1 LLRQLRDRARDLGLN
16 VSDDLQSIESVDRTT
31 IPRPQHWGGIRVWAS
46 AVELWIEGADRVHD
60 RARWLRALDE
70 TGAQD
75 FTASPWQGTRLQP

>member
-1 LLRQLRDRARDLGLN
+1 
-16 VSDDLQSIESVDRTT
+16 
-31 IPRPQHWGGIRVWAS
+31 VWAS

-75 FTASPWQGTRLQP
+75 FTASPWHGTRLQP